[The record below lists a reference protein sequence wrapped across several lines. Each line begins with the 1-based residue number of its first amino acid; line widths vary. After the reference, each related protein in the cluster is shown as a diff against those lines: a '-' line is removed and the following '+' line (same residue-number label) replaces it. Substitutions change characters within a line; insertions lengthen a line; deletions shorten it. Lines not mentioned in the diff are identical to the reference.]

1 MVTTSSETPALAGA
15 AIPVELLFRVPY
27 GKVLHGRDCTHLSA
41 DRLASLQ
48 PATELDK
55 QKFKVCKTC
64 LVALSGAAPD
74 DFDSFEAALEAL
86 PIPAVHRSVMREIA
100 EGLDKSRI
108 WIPSSRSYVAV
119 SPGPGQEASA
129 FFNKGFVDV
138 QQDGGGYKRILM
150 AGFSGTQTNT
160 FAHAPDAAPASCPGC
175 YMQLPATG
183 RCDSCD

>member
-1 MVTTSSETPALAGA
+1 MTTSSETPAVAGA
-15 AIPVELLFRVPY
+15 EIPLELLYRVPY
-27 GKVLHGRDCTHLSA
+27 GRGLHGKDCQHIAA

-48 PATELDK
+48 PATELDR
-55 QKFKVCKTC
+55 QKFKICKTC
-64 LVALSGAAPD
+64 VDALAGSDRD
-74 DFDSFEAALEAL
+74 DFDSFDAALEAL
-86 PIPAVHRSVMREIA
+86 PIAMAQRAAMREIA
-100 EGLDKSRI
+100 EGLDKTRI

-119 SPGPGQEASA
+119 SPGPGHEVTA

-138 QQDGGGYKRILM
+138 QQDGGGYKRVLM

-160 FAHAPDAAPASCPGC
+160 FAHAPDAAPASCPSC

>member
-1 MVTTSSETPALAGA
+1 MTTSSETPAVAGA
-15 AIPVELLFRVPY
+15 EIPVELLFRVPY
-27 GKVLHGRDCTHLSA
+27 GKVLHGRDCQHLSE
-41 DRLASLQ
+41 DRLAALQ
-48 PATELDK
+48 PATELDR

-64 LVALSGAAPD
+64 LVALTGSNRA

-86 PIPAVHRSVMREIA
+86 PIPAVHRPVMREMA
-100 EGLDKSRI
+100 EGLDKTRI

-119 SPGPGQEASA
+119 SPGPGQEATA
-129 FFNKGFVDV
+129 FFNKGFVDI
-138 QQDGGGYKRILM
+138 QQAGGGYKRILM

-183 RCDSCD
+183 RCDACD